1 MRPTTT
7 REGDDQS
14 GQRGGRAA
22 APGQHRGGLRLAAP
36 DPRLLLLRLSR
47 RAGDGE
53 GAAVVEEDAVEDGGG
68 ELGHRRRPCLVAG
81 RGPAAAAR
89 GPGRGCAWGLGEGA
103 PLLLEGQRRRRWPGS
118 WTPAAVGQG
127 GGAWSSYA
135 DWKEQSSGRWRRS
148 FCVCVLLEKAKFWVA
163 TFFLCWTQIKE
174 WVSCLGNRCWRQP
187 LSIT

>member
-1 MRPTTT
+1 M
-7 REGDDQS
+7 
-14 GQRGGRAA
+14 
-22 APGQHRGGLRLAAP
+22 
-36 DPRLLLLRLSR
+36 
-47 RAGDGE
+47 
-53 GAAVVEEDAVEDGGG
+53 EEDVVEDGGG
-68 ELGHRRRPCLVAG
+68 ELGHRRRACLVAG